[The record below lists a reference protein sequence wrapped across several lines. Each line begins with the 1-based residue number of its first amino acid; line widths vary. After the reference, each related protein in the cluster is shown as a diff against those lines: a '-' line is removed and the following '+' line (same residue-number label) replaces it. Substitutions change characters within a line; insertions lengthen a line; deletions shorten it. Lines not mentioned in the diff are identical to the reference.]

1 MNEERVVLQVKNL
14 GVAFGNNSPAVISG
28 CDLTLFRGEILG
40 LVGESGS
47 GKTLLAKTVLRLEKT
62 AVITSGDIV
71 VEDESIIHYTEK
83 AMRQLRG
90 SSISMAM
97 QDPTEAFDPLFSV
110 GTQLFEAFSI
120 GKSMVKGSVD
130 RKKIKE
136 YIIDLFTEAGI
147 DAPHAR
153 YRQYPHQWSKGML
166 QRAQLLMTMAQK
178 PKIAILDEVISALDP
193 TIALQILDLIRRMR
207 RKFGSSIIFIT
218 HNLGAAKEICDRIAV
233 INRGTVIEVGNAE
246 DIFSKPQKEYTEKL
260 VSNTMGNNYK

>member
-1 MNEERVVLQVKNL
+1 MIEEHVVLQVKNL

-28 CDLTLFRGEILG
+28 LDLTLFRGEILG

-47 GKTLLAKTVLRLEKT
+47 GKTLLAKTVLRLDKN

-71 VEDESIIHYTEK
+71 VEGESIVQCSEK
-83 AMRQLRG
+83 TMRQLRG

-97 QDPTEAFDPLFSV
+97 QDPAEAFDPLFTV
-110 GTQLFEAFSI
+110 GTQLFEALSV
-120 GKSMVKGSVD
+120 GEVMVKGAVD
-130 RKKIKE
+130 RKRIRE
-136 YIIDLFTEAGI
+136 QIINLFAEAGI

-207 RKFGSSIIFIT
+207 RKFGSSILFIT

-233 INRGTVIEVGNAE
+233 INGGTVIEVGNAE
-246 DIFSKPQKEYTEKL
+246 DIFSKPQKEYTGQL
-260 VSNTMGNNYK
+260 VSMYRGNDY